1 MNKKSKIKLN
11 KLFTLFNTEDID
23 INQEIVLST
32 FKYVNIT
39 YFTNYILK
47 FDNIIKGLS
56 SCQNIAPELSI
67 IKQRYIIYLKGLVF
81 LKNLDLSNEMNYLNF
96 KNSVNV
102 EFIIACKLLLEFFE
116 NEEKYEY
123 CSIVNLFINEGKQI
137 LKTNLA
143 L

>member
-1 MNKKSKIKLN
+1 MNKKPKIKLN

-56 SCQNIAPELSI
+56 SCQNIAPKLNI

-81 LKNLDLSNEMNYLNF
+81 LKNLDLSNETNYLNF

-102 EFIIACKLLLEFFE
+102 EFIMACKLLLEFFE

-123 CSIVNLFINEGKQI
+123 CSIVNLFINESKQI
-137 LKTNLA
+137 LKENLA
-143 L
+143 I